1 MHSAILYIN
10 GNRETELSKV
20 KIFDKFLI
28 EYTIN
33 ELKRLDIDNIYLVGD
48 VDVEGVI
55 KRDNLEE
62 TFKELHNEAG
72 KCLLISP
79 FYPLVDKEDYEKLLD
94 INNNAVFVNEKEEII
109 PIFSINKNV
118 LSSYDKLSYDGL
130 KIDDKKV
137 KRFDDFKDVVYFNEV
152 IKTKVNNK
160 WLDKG
165 VIIVDPK
172 NTIIG
177 IDVFIDKDTYIYPY
191 TTIGGKTFIGKNN
204 IINQGSRLFNVMIGE
219 NNNIDES
226 NISDSIVHNNCVV
239 GPNAIIEENSEL
251 ADNVNVGSFVKLI
264 NTRVDENS
272 SINHLSYLA
281 DCQVGKN
288 VLVGSGVNTINYD
301 GRSRHNT
308 VIKKNSTIGSNVNL
322 IAPITIGEFTLVSAG
337 STVDQDV
344 KDGDLAIARIFQQNK
359 KGYGY
364 KYNKED

>member
-10 GNRETELSKV
+10 GNKEIELSKV

-28 EYTIN
+28 EYTIS

-48 VDVEGVI
+48 VDVDGVI
-55 KRDNLEE
+55 KRDDLFE
-62 TFKELHNEAG
+62 TFRELRNEAG

-79 FYPLVDKEDYEKLLD
+79 FYPLVGKEDYEKLLAV
-94 INNNAVFVNEKEEII
+94 NNNAVFVDEKEEII
-109 PIFSINKNV
+109 PIFSIDSSL

-130 KIDDKKV
+130 KIENEKI
-137 KRFDDFKDVVYFNEV
+137 KRFDEIKDVVYFNEV
-152 IKTKVNNK
+152 IKNKVINK

-165 VIIVDPK
+165 VVIIDPK

-177 IDVFIDKDTYIYPY
+177 TDVFIDRDTYIYPY
-191 TTIGGKTFIGKNN
+191 TTIGGKSFIGKKNV
-204 IINQGSRLFNVMIGE
+204 INEGSKLFNVMIGD
-219 NNNIDES
+219 NNNINES
-226 NISDSIVHNNCVV
+226 NISDSIIHNNCVI
-239 GPNAIIEENSEL
+239 GPSAIIEEHSEL
-251 ADNVNVGSFVKLI
+251 ADNVKVGSFVKLI
-264 NTRVDENS
+264 NTKVDEKT

-281 DCQVGKN
+281 DCNISSN
-288 VLVGSGVNTINYD
+288 VLIGSGVNTINYD

-308 VIKKNSTIGSNVNL
+308 VIKKNSTIGSNVNI
-322 IAPITIGEFTLVSAG
+322 IAPITIGEYSLVSAG
-337 STVDQDV
+337 STVDEDV